1 MTLARQKFSG
11 YRSAAWLKGTAKTVV
26 PWAMIGVVLSGAFGL
41 KSLHSQAEQTIS
53 AALGRSV
60 QLGGVRGISHRGLWL
75 GKTVIPLTEAEALAG
90 QIDAV
95 AIAFN
100 PWALLTRRK
109 WQAAVTLVRPEFLVV
124 LPEDGAGPSFS
135 LGSGGGAAIAPTRS
149 VSLET
154 LRVEAGAFTLY
165 AARPNPDA
173 PGQRSSLTLQNIQA
187 TVSRSQR
194 PQRDRV
200 TFELA
205 GRLGQGLIQTRGTV
219 DLSQRSLQAS
229 LQTQNLPLT
238 GLNPALP
245 SAVTLQAGA
254 IDSDLSLFTPLPNAA
269 EPPLAALD
277 LEGKVVVQ
285 DSQARLGQL
294 SALVNPLHSTLMF
307 QGQRVRLADTHLQ
320 VGPLTI
326 NAAGSLDLKTG
337 YDLSVQVPTVASDDL
352 QTIVG
357 DRLPVDPS
365 QPWQWQGWITG
376 SFEDPTDEDPTR
388 KDPAVV
394 VRPDP
399 ALTPPGRLPLDL
411 GLAAVTLGMQ
421 AQALPT
427 RDWVSPIEGATYGF
441 RNDGAW
447 FTLSDGTVVPPLSEA
462 AYQQASGLLGSGLRP
477 ALDRKFFWFLQTNPY
492 VTAIA
497 ADLAKGKLLG
507 YRQGNRFDTDR
518 FFLDYFVPVYAES
531 SRAAGLDPGEAL
543 WMLDHSLRTLQDPL
557 LRSPDARPITTGSG
571 TVGSF
576 WAGEQ
581 LLSMQQLLTRPLLA
595 LPGPTGQLARLAVL
609 KQLNAST
616 SLDSRRLSSTPEL
629 MSKIPN
635 VTFGAEEGAIAL
647 ALGMMRF
654 EGEGI
659 YPESLRSLA
668 ASIEQNELDKHALR
682 TAITD
687 KMRHLATE
695 DRAALSFALLQFS
708 DRDWAAVGMGKH
720 LIPGGAGHLT
730 GSNTL
735 SVLVSRQEKAGYGLE
750 AAYQNSRLLL
760 LEMLSGADRAAGG
773 DRLLFAVLK
782 DYAFSPRFWQILAQK
797 EPLLA
802 ARLGAIAADISRYRQ
817 LAQQGANLHEA
828 FYAALVTANQ
838 DIGVSATL
846 KQAVGFQAHLA
857 RLLDQAFAPANPGD
871 RRYRTFRRSLA
882 IYLREA
888 PDISVYGGTEA
899 ALRAY
904 GQETLNVQ
912 ELIAVDVADA
922 PRIRAMARLYQE
934 ALARGLITEWDVAG
948 FQRILLT
955 GALLAAGVE
964 RPALPAELRNVGFPS
979 AQFRRDLLFVV
990 GVEGIQVEATRLGIQ
1005 AHDHR
1010 VSFQPVA
1017 RPDYRAPGLNGAD
1030 PASCPTEPYVAAIA
1044 LGAASAFVWDAEAQ
1058 RVILRRGSTRCPLPE
1073 SWTALFFPALLES
1086 IPIEHS
1092 EAGRDRL
1099 QTSLQT
1105 AKQLEAGIF

>member
-11 YRSAAWLKGTAKTVV
+11 YRPAEWLKTTAKAVA
-26 PWAMIGVVLSGAFGL
+26 PWAIIGAVLSGVLGL
-41 KSLHSQAEQTIS
+41 RGLHSTAEQTLS
-53 AALGRSV
+53 DALGRSV
-60 QLGGVRGISHRGLWL
+60 ELGGLRGVSHRGLWL
-75 GKTVIPLTEAEALAG
+75 GKTVIPPAEAEALAG
-90 QIDAV
+90 QIDAI

-100 PWALLTRRK
+100 PWVLLTRRE
-109 WQAAVTLVRPEFLVV
+109 WQAAITLVRPEFSVV
-124 LPEDGAGPSFS
+124 LSEDGAWPSLS
-135 LGSGGGAAIAPTRS
+135 QDSGAASHRS

-154 LRVEAGAFTLY
+154 LRIESGALTLHTS
-165 AARPNPDA
+165 RPNPTA
-173 PGQRSSLTLQNIQA
+173 SGQRLSLTLQQIQA
-187 TVSRSQR
+187 RVRRSDR
-194 PQRDRV
+194 PQPGQV
-200 TFELA
+200 AFELA
-205 GRLGQGLIQTRGTV
+205 GQLGPGQVQTSGTV
-219 DLSQRSLQAS
+219 DLRQRSLQAS
-229 LQTQNLPLT
+229 VQTQNLPLAS
-238 GLNPALP
+238 LNLALP
-245 SAVTLQAGA
+245 SAITLRAGA
-254 IDSDLSLFTPLPNAA
+254 LNSDVSLSTPLPNAA
-269 EPPLAALD
+269 KSPLAALN
-277 LEGKVVVQ
+277 LEGTVVVQ
-285 DSQARLGQL
+285 DSQAQLGQL
-294 SALVNPLHSTLMF
+294 SAPVDPLHTTLTF
-307 QGQRVRLADTHLQ
+307 QGQRVSLSDTHLQ
-320 VGPLTI
+320 IGPLTI
-326 NAAGSLDLKTG
+326 SAAGSLDSKTG
-337 YDLSVQVPTVASDDL
+337 YDLSAQVPPVASDQL
-352 QTIVG
+352 RAVVG

-365 QPWQWQGWITG
+365 QPWQWQVWITG
-376 SFEDPTDEDPTR
+376 PFDEPT
-388 KDPAVV
+388 VV
-394 VRPDP
+394 VQPDP
-399 ALTPPGRLPLDL
+399 ALTPPGRLPIDL
-411 GLAAVTLGMQ
+411 GLTAVTLGMQ

-427 RDWVSPIEGATYGF
+427 RDWIGPIEGATYEF

-447 FTLSDGTVVPPLSEA
+447 FTLSDGTVVPPLSET
-462 AYQQASGLLGSGLRP
+462 AYQRASGALGSGLRP

-497 ADLAKGKLLG
+497 ADLAQNQLLG
-507 YRQGNRFDTDR
+507 YRQGSRFDTDR

-531 SRAAGLDPGEAL
+531 SQAAGLDPGEPL
-543 WMLDHSLRTLQDPL
+543 WMLDHSLRTLHDPL
-557 LRSPDARPITTGSG
+557 LRHPDASPITAGSG

-595 LPGPTGQLARLAVL
+595 QPGQTGQLARLAVL

-616 SLDSRRLSSTPEL
+616 SLDSRRLSSSPEL

-682 TAITD
+682 TAITG
-687 KMRHLATE
+687 KMRSLATE
-695 DRAALSFALLQFS
+695 NRAALSFALLQFS
-708 DRDWAAVGMGKH
+708 DRDWAAVGMGKQ
-720 LIPGGAGHLT
+720 LFPGGAGHLT
-730 GSNTL
+730 GGNTL
-735 SVLVSRQEKAGYGLE
+735 SVLVSRQEKAGYSLA

-773 DRLLFAVLK
+773 DRMVFAVLK
-782 DYAFSPRFWQILAQK
+782 DHAFSPRFWQILAQK

-802 ARLGAIAADISRYRQ
+802 ARLGAIATDISGYRQ
-817 LAQQGANLHEA
+817 LAQQGATLHEA

-857 RLLDQAFAPANPGD
+857 RLLDQAFAPANPSD
-871 RRYRTFRRSLA
+871 LRYRAFRRSLA

-888 PDISVYGGTEA
+888 PDISVYGGSEG

-922 PRIRAMARLYQE
+922 PRVRALARLYQE
-934 ALARGLITEWDVAG
+934 ALANGLITEWDAAG

-964 RPALPAELRNVGFPS
+964 RPALPAELRDVGFPS

-1010 VSFQPVA
+1010 VGFQPVA
-1017 RPDYRAPGLNGAD
+1017 RPNYRAPGLNGAD
-1030 PASCPTEPYVAAIA
+1030 SASCPTEPYVAAIA

-1058 RVILRRGSTRCPLPE
+1058 RVILRRGSTRCPLPAD
-1073 SWTALFFPALLES
+1073 WTALFFPALLES

-1092 EAGRDRL
+1092 ESGRDRL